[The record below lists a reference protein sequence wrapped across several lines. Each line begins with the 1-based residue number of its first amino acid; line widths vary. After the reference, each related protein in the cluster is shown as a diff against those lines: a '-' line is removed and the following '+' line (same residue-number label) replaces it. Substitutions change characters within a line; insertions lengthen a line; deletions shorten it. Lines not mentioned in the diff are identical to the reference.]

1 MNENITYPYS
11 DELMI
16 FNETDKRYYITEKA
30 LAEAGSDLREMLDG
44 NDTVRADL
52 IIKRLLTQTTTII
65 YNFIH
70 SNSVHNGRQD
80 RLIAHC
86 PAVRPIIYRAL
97 LSQAEYLILNGDP
110 SRSLDRNIRDL
121 GVDEQAIMTLSETI
135 PGLGA
140 SILYSGV

>member
-1 MNENITYPYS
+1 MTNERIYPYS

-16 FNETDKRYYITEKA
+16 FNDTDKRYYITEAA
-30 LAEAGSDLREMLDG
+30 LAAAGSDLREMLDG

-52 IIKRLLTQTTTII
+52 IIKRLLSQTTTII

-70 SNSVHNGRQD
+70 SNSVHNGWQD
-80 RLIAHC
+80 RIIAHC
-86 PAVRPIIYRAL
+86 PHMRPIIYSAL
-97 LSQAEYLILNGDP
+97 LAEAEYLILNGDP

-121 GVDEQAIMTLSETI
+121 GVDEQAKMTLSEII
-135 PGLGA
+135 PGLGV